1 MNARFAKVNTS
12 ADRFSS
18 SLPRRRSR
26 TTTDLSSS
34 TRSKNEVDIAVRTLD
49 EELMAYVEGVVEME
63 RRERTLQQTEEELRK
78 NADIAV
84 DEATLYRILVPVW

>member
-1 MNARFAKVNTS
+1 
-12 ADRFSS
+12 
-18 SLPRRRSR
+18 
-26 TTTDLSSS
+26 
-34 TRSKNEVDIAVRTLD
+34 
-49 EELMAYVEGVVEME
+49 MAYVEGVVEME